1 MSDDLVTSLR
11 ALAAAQH
18 SDLSVAADAA
28 DRIERLNGLLKEW
41 ECDCEHYCCT
51 FGGPDL
57 GLCYRYLS
65 RAAVRAA
72 NGRA

>member
-18 SDLSVAADAA
+18 SDLTVAADAA
-28 DRIERLNGLLKEW
+28 DMIERLNALLKEW
-41 ECDCEHYCCT
+41 ECDCEHYCYS

-57 GLCYRYLS
+57 GLCHRYLARVAS
-65 RAAVRAA
+65 AP
-72 NGRA
+72 